1 MITEAWR
8 TASDPLSSSA
18 LVVAMYTMQKHLS
31 VNTSNT
37 LILLLRP
44 QNYVL
49 QCTGDVWLHHE
60 IEHSRMF
67 DLYPNPYAKSSHRE
81 TSSHQTELESTRRAF
96 YLPGHPFTPFPGYL
110 EPASGYEVASLPVC
124 SMQKIQSK
132 ARSCTSTFVHSCAAH
147 IFKSKSQRWDS
158 RACM

>member
-49 QCTGDVWLHHE
+49 QCTGDV
-60 IEHSRMF
+60 
-67 DLYPNPYAKSSHRE
+67 
-81 TSSHQTELESTRRAF
+81 
-96 YLPGHPFTPFPGYL
+96 
-110 EPASGYEVASLPVC
+110 
-124 SMQKIQSK
+124 
-132 ARSCTSTFVHSCAAH
+132 
-147 IFKSKSQRWDS
+147 
-158 RACM
+158 